1 MDDFFEKEGIPIR
14 RLRKRRIMQYF
25 KDKSGRYFVQLENGI
40 VARVESANT
49 SEMQEVSAPELRP
62 TEYKITLVSK
72 SVCNLDEV
80 MKTDWH
86 LKDSIVIPCADGNEY
101 EFIVEHVTESSTD
114 SKTVYFVSKDIVG
127 KSSMLE
133 INNFLDEF
141 EACMPA
147 EFVQMM
153 NTIEHKS
160 KNGFEMKRKLNLL
173 SYGNVCKNTNCSG
186 SDDMLFDGLKTE
198 AERVKNY
205 KGETA
210 WYWLA
215 TMHDSERSPSVGN
228 SYYFMYVY
236 AYGNAGN
243 YSNANYMCGVVPGF
257 SISIKNSDIKN
268 YKTTETKENVSFF

>member
-1 MDDFFEKEGIPIR
+1 
-14 RLRKRRIMQYF
+14 MQYF

-49 SEMQEVSAPELRP
+49 SEMQEVSVSELRP
-62 TEYKITLVSK
+62 TEYKITLASK

-86 LKDSIVIPCADGNEY
+86 LKDSIVIPCTDGNEY

-114 SKTVYFVSKDIVG
+114 YKTVYFVSKDIVG
-127 KSSMLE
+127 KSNMLE

-147 EFVQMM
+147 ELVRMM

-160 KNGFEMKRKLNLL
+160 QNGFVMKRKLNLL
-173 SYGNVCKNTNCSG
+173 SYGNVRKNTNYSG

-205 KGETA
+205 NGETE

-215 TMHDSERSPSVGN
+215 TMHDSERSPYVGN
-228 SYYFMYVY
+228 SNHFMSVTTIGTAGYNNNASYVY
-236 AYGNAGN
+236 
-243 YSNANYMCGVVPGF
+243 GVVPGF
-257 SISIKNSDIKN
+257 SISIKK
-268 YKTTETKENVSFF
+268 F